1 MTDQALMQTY
11 ARLPVAFTHGEG
23 AWLYA
28 ENGQAYLDAL
38 SGIAVCGLGH
48 AHPVVSEAISQQARR
63 LLHTSN
69 LYQIPQQEALARKL
83 TQITGMQSAFFCNS
97 GTEANEAAIK
107 LARLYG
113 HRKGHQVPHIIVME
127 NAFHGRTLASL
138 SATGNPKAQAGFE
151 PLVEGFI
158 RVPYD
163 NLAAVKAAIQNCAQ
177 ISAILV
183 EPVQGEG
190 GVHIPR
196 QEYLDGLRTL
206 CDQHDLLL
214 MLDEVQTGN
223 GRTGRMFAFQHHTWL
238 PDVLTT
244 AKGLGN
250 GFPIGA
256 VMVQGKAQDL
266 FQAGSHGTTFGGN
279 PLASAVGLAVLDTL
293 ERENLPAR
301 AQARGELIR
310 SQLSH
315 WLADVDAVRSI
326 RGLGL
331 MIGVELDRPCT
342 ELVKQALDA
351 GLLINVTAGQVVRLL
366 PPLIINE
373 AEAIQISQKVALL
386 VRRFVG
392 ASVPVELEA
401 QGE

>member
-1 MTDQALMQTY
+1 MQTY